1 MNRAIFNTMGHH
13 AHMYVM
19 YKGAKHYVIA
29 SNLNE
34 GLFALIDSKTDT
46 PPELWQWVRCESVE
60 LIKTGVVLGFTR

>member
-1 MNRAIFNTMGHH
+1 MHRAIFNTMGHH

-46 PPELWQWVRCESVE
+46 PPELWQLVRC
-60 LIKTGVVLGFTR
+60 